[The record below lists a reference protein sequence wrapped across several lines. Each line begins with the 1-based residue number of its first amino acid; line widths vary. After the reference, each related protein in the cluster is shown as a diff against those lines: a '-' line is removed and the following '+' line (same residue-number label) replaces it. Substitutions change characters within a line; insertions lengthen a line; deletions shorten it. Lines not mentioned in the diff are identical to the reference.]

1 MSRAECL
8 ARDLADPLA
17 HARDRFSLPNNT
29 IYLDGNSLGAMP
41 KAAPTVLQAVAT
53 QQWGNDLIRSWN
65 SHNWVT
71 MPQRI
76 GGKIAALLGA
86 QSNEIVATDST
97 SVNLFKLLAG
107 WLQDVQIKGDSTRR
121 FILCERGNFPTD
133 MYIADGITKLF
144 AYRADRTQRF
154 EIKFVD
160 HAAQLEAQIN
170 ASTAIVML
178 TQVDYRSGQL
188 HNMAALNAK
197 AQAAGTVILWD
208 LAHSAGAVPIH
219 LNADGA
225 KLAVGCGYKYLN
237 GGPGAPAFAY
247 IAQQLHAQFP
257 ITIQG
262 WFAHAKPFAFD
273 AQFTP
278 AADAVRL
285 LCGTP
290 PVLSMAALECGVD
303 TFADIDMQ
311 QVREKS
317 LALSALFLQYME
329 PLCEQYQFSLFSPL
343 TSELRGSHL
352 SYAHEH
358 GYAIMQALIARGVIG
373 DFREPNLLRFGFTPL
388 YTRFV
393 DVWDAV
399 DILKDIMASRA
410 YEAPEFNQRAVV
422 P

>member
-1 MSRAECL
+1 MSRADCL
-8 ARDLADPLA
+8 GRDLTDPLA

-41 KAAPTVLQAVAT
+41 KAAPAVLQAVTA

-65 SHNWVT
+65 THNWVS
-71 MPQRI
+71 MPKRI

-107 WLQDVQIKGDSTRR
+107 WLQNVQMRGDPARR
-121 FILCERGNFPTD
+121 HILCERGNFPTD
-133 MYIADGITKLF
+133 TYIADGITKLF
-144 AYRADRTQRF
+144 SNRF
-154 EIKFVD
+154 ELKFVD
-160 HAAQLEAQIN
+160 SAAQLDAQIN

-208 LAHSAGAVPIH
+208 LAHSAGALPIH
-219 LNADGA
+219 LNTDGA

-247 IAQQLHAQFP
+247 LAQELQAQFP
-257 ITIQG
+257 IAIQG

-273 AQFTP
+273 ALFTP
-278 AADAVRL
+278 ATDAARL

-290 PVLSMAALECGVD
+290 PVLSMAALECGID
-303 TFADIDMQ
+303 TFAGIDMQ

-329 PLCEQYQFSLFSPL
+329 PLCAQYQFSLFSPL
-343 TSELRGSHL
+343 ASELRGSHL
-352 SYAHEH
+352 SYAHKH

-373 DFREPNLLRFGFTPL
+373 DFREPDLLRFGFTPL
-388 YTRFV
+388 YTRFA

-399 DILKDIMASRA
+399 EMLNVIMASRA

>member
-1 MSRAECL
+1 MSRADCL
-8 ARDLADPLA
+8 ARDVTDPLA

-41 KAAPTVLQAVAT
+41 KAAPAVLQAVAA

-65 SHNWVT
+65 THNWVS

-107 WLQDVQIKGDSTRR
+107 WLQNVQMSDDPARC

-133 MYIADGITKLF
+133 VYIADGITKLF
-144 AYRADRTQRF
+144 TDRF

-160 HAAQLEAQIN
+160 SAAQLDAQID
-170 ASTAIVML
+170 ATTAIVML

-247 IAQQLHAQFP
+247 LAQELHGQFP
-257 ITIQG
+257 SAIQG
-262 WFAHAKPFAFD
+262 WFAHAKPFAFHGQFNPASD
-273 AQFTP
+273 A
-278 AADAVRL
+278 ARL

-303 TFADIDMQ
+303 TFAGIDMQ

-317 LALSALFLQYME
+317 SALSALFLQYME
-329 PLCEQYQFSLFSPL
+329 PLCAQYQFSLFSPHA
-343 TSELRGSHL
+343 SELRGSHL
-352 SYAHEH
+352 SYAHVH
-358 GYAIMQALIARGVIG
+358 GYAIMQALIAQGVIG

-388 YTRFV
+388 YTRFA

-399 DILKDIMASRA
+399 AILKEIMASRA
-410 YEAPEFNQRAVV
+410 YEASEFNQRAVV